1 MVDSPQPANLSYLW
15 NFGSLLGTCLIL
27 QILTGIFLAMHYIPN
42 VDLAFTSVEHIMR
55 DVNNGWA
62 VRYTHANV
70 ASFFFIFVY
79 AHIAR
84 GLYYGSYKSPRV
96 LVWAIGVIILVVM
109 MATAF
114 LGYVLPYGQMSLWGL
129 PKLAPNAFLI
139 IDIILFSID
148 GCLDNISYTSLPE
161 VIYYCTGSLA
171 VIKRD
176 LVKYDSNPK
185 LIKLKAEQRIGPH
198 NLDILCLIFGSLLG
212 DAHAEYRG
220 KGTRICFYQ
229 ESKHSAY
236 LMLLHNIISNL
247 GYCNHIEPK
256 IQKRL
261 GKKGVVRNVVRF
273 KTWTYSSFNWIHE
286 LWYKNNIKVVPLN
299 ISDYLTPIALAI
311 WLMDDGS
318 KSGSSLKLA
327 TNSFTFSECLQLVKV
342 LYGKYNIKASIQSAG
357 VDNQYVIYIFK
368 ESMPILRDLVL
379 PYVHPSM
386 KYKINY

>member
-1 MVDSPQPANLSYLW
+1 
-15 NFGSLLGTCLIL
+15 
-27 QILTGIFLAMHYIPN
+27 
-42 VDLAFTSVEHIMR
+42 
-55 DVNNGWA
+55 
-62 VRYTHANV
+62 
-70 ASFFFIFVY
+70 
-79 AHIAR
+79 
-84 GLYYGSYKSPRV
+84 
-96 LVWAIGVIILVVM
+96 
-109 MATAF
+109 
-114 LGYVLPYGQMSLWGL
+114 MSLWGL

-148 GCLDNISYTSLPE
+148 GCLDNISDTSVPLPLSVGE
-161 VIYYCTGSLA
+161 EIYYCMSIPA
-171 VIKRD
+171 VIKRDLD
-176 LVKYDSNPK
+176 LVKYDSNSK
-185 LIKLKAEQRIGPH
+185 IIKLKAEQRIGPH

-212 DAHAEYRG
+212 DAQAEYRG

-236 LMLLHNIISNL
+236 LMWLHNIISNL

-256 IQKRL
+256 IQKKL

-286 LWYKNNIKVVPLN
+286 LWYQNNIKVIPFN

-311 WLMDDGS
+311 WLMVDGS

-327 TNSFTFSECLQLVKV
+327 TNSFTFSECLHLVKV
-342 LYGKYNIKASIQSAG
+342 LYDKYNIKASVQSAG
-357 VDNQYVIYIFK
+357 VENQYVIYIFK